1 MHLSE
6 EQIYRLVRSNRL
18 EEGRFF
24 VDGKFTTPT
33 KTLTDVGLI
42 TVKGRTHQLNDDF
55 LHISQNINF
64 QDEIYTLLAV
74 YDGVSIGMRRQ
85 KQGAKAS
92 KKAAAAVNEYFRTF
106 ATLCRNPR
114 ELVHSAL
121 DYANHA
127 LEHQTNATT
136 VVLAF
141 INVETGACYTGC
153 AGDSFIFLLRGK
165 SLQQVN
171 KTHNHPKQR
180 NIITRKLGPDSQG
193 IIKKERG
200 DISSFFLL
208 QDDLLVLAT
217 DGVEDVSHLQ
227 IRDASLKTRDV
238 QKFAEEIVHLG
249 EAKGDDRTIIA
260 VRF

>member
-1 MHLSE
+1 MQLSE

-18 EEGRFF
+18 EKGRFF
-24 VDGKFTTPT
+24 VDGKATKPS
-33 KTLTDVGLI
+33 KTLTEFGLV
-42 TVKGRTHQLNDDF
+42 TVRGRTHKLNDDF
-55 LHISQNINF
+55 LHIIHDINF
-64 QDEIYTLLAV
+64 QGETYALLAV
-74 YDGVSIGMRRQ
+74 YDGVSLGMNRL

-92 KKAAAAVNEYFRTF
+92 KTAAAAVNEYFRTF
-106 ATLCRNPR
+106 SSLCKSPR

-141 INVETGACYTGC
+141 INENTGACYTGA
-153 AGDSFIFLLRGK
+153 AGDSFIFLLRGNE
-165 SLQQVN
+165 LQQIN

-180 NIITRKLGPDSQG
+180 HIITRKLGPDSRG
-193 IIKKERG
+193 VIKKERG
-200 DISSFFLL
+200 DISSFFLQ

-217 DGVEDVSHLQ
+217 DGIETVSHQQ
-227 IRDASLKTRDV
+227 ILDSSLKTDSIQNFTEKLV
-238 QKFAEEIVHLG
+238 QLG
-249 EAKGDDRTIIA
+249 EPKGDDRTVIA